1 MTIAEEV
8 ANSETILGF
17 HLNDNGIQTYPETL
31 NEILD
36 IFGLDSQIF
45 NEPKEINFQQ
55 NLLVKDP

>member
-17 HLNDNGIQTYPETL
+17 HFSDNGIQTYPEIL

-36 IFGLDSQIF
+36 IFGLDS
-45 NEPKEINFQQ
+45 
-55 NLLVKDP
+55 

>member
-17 HLNDNGIQTYPETL
+17 HLNDNGIQANPETL

-36 IFGLDSQIF
+36 IFGLDS
-45 NEPKEINFQQ
+45 
-55 NLLVKDP
+55 